1 MTKRAAACLAA
12 ALAAADAG
20 AATVALRP
28 AVALAG
34 DRVTL
39 GDVADVTTES
49 LDDLVRL
56 MALPLGI
63 APLAHGSRYLERG
76 AIERALAAYS
86 PELAGAVEWGGA
98 REVALERSVRT
109 VDGERILAAAR
120 AEAAHFGPGALR
132 ELHVPR
138 DLEVP
143 GGAVTLSARALGGA
157 PALSRCL
164 VWVDVRVD
172 GRRVRSIPVAFSV
185 ERPRVATSD
194 AGAERTAPPGAP
206 LDPPVEPVRPGR
218 EATAPGVTRGEWAM
232 LTAGSDA
239 IRLERR
245 VQVLQDGHPGDTV
258 RVKAPGAA
266 VFLARVAGEHDVRID
281 ER

>member
-1 MTKRAAACLAA
+1 MMRALSCLAA
-12 ALAAADAG
+12 ALAADAG

-49 LDDLVRL
+49 LDELVRL
-56 MALPLGI
+56 MALPLGM
-63 APLAHGSRYLERG
+63 APPARGARYIGRE
-76 AIERALAAYS
+76 AIERALRAHS
-86 PELAGAVEWGGA
+86 PDLARRVDWGGA

-120 AEAAHFGPGALR
+120 AEAARFGAGALR
-132 ELHVPR
+132 EVRMPR

-143 GGAVTLSARALGGA
+143 AGAVALSARPLLAA
-157 PALSRCL
+157 PRRARCL

-172 GRRVRSIPVAFSV
+172 GQRVRSIPVAFSV
-185 ERPRVATSD
+185 ERPLAMPDD
-194 AGAERTAPPGAP
+194 APADRAAPGRASA
-206 LDPPVEPVRPGR
+206 DPPVRPAPELR
-218 EATAPGVTRGEWAM
+218 SPGVARGEWAT

-239 IRLERR
+239 IRLERP

-258 RVKAPGAA
+258 RVKAPGAGTA
-266 VFLARVAGEHDVRID
+266 VLARVAGAHDVRID